1 MRLTD
6 FSPSIQLILF
16 ALLAVALVLP
26 LIRLLVFIYRE
37 KIGVPTTYPKNWTA
51 AQCRALA
58 WFRLLIGFGLIPLWG
73 SFLFIFHW
81 PFKFGD
87 LFYFIVLLLITSVW
101 IRLLDQRNWES
112 SRAKPR
118 SFFRTITF
126 LTIWWGVVFT
136 AIEWMLAPSVLAKL
150 SYSTG
155 LQTPLARSSNSI
167 LEGAAAYGDW
177 RTDAPGIRRYIRPS
191 DLPAPYASSS
201 AENVVSVVAKPA
213 DAELHVPSG
222 FTVKLLA
229 SGLNQPRL
237 IRVAPNS
244 DIFIAESGAG
254 QIRVL
259 RLSDAGDDVIANETF
274 AFGLRLPFGI
284 AFYPNG
290 DDPQWIYVANTD
302 SVVRFRYRN
311 GDLHADGKPEVVVP
325 SLPQGG
331 HWTRDIAFSADD
343 TKMFVSV
350 GSASNDAESSI
361 ALNLASPRQ
370 LFAFLRQKIS
380 DVLVGSADEIER
392 ADVLVFN
399 PKGEGRR
406 IYASG
411 IRNCVGMAV
420 NPTTGDLWCSTNE
433 RDGLG
438 DDLPPDYL
446 TRVREG
452 GFYGWPWYYI
462 GAHEDPLHAGA
473 RPDLENEVIIPDIL
487 IQPHSA
493 SLQMMFYNGAQF
505 PAEYTGNAFAAQ
517 HGSWNRAKR
526 TGYKIIRAIV
536 KDGVPSGEYE
546 DFVTGFVLD
555 DERVWG
561 RPVGIAQARDGSLLF
576 SDDANGTL
584 WRVSHVG
591 HSAQ

>member
-1 MRLTD
+1 
-6 FSPSIQLILF
+6 
-16 ALLAVALVLP
+16 
-26 LIRLLVFIYRE
+26 
-37 KIGVPTTYPKNWTA
+37 
-51 AQCRALA
+51 
-58 WFRLLIGFGLIPLWG
+58 
-73 SFLFIFHW
+73 
-81 PFKFGD
+81 
-87 LFYFIVLLLITSVW
+87 
-101 IRLLDQRNWES
+101 
-112 SRAKPR
+112 
-118 SFFRTITF
+118 
-126 LTIWWGVVFT
+126 
-136 AIEWMLAPSVLAKL
+136 MLAPSILAKL
-150 SYSTG
+150 ANRTEPQNPLTG
-155 LQTPLARSSNSI
+155 SSNS
-167 LEGAAAYGDW
+167 LLVGAAAYGDW
-177 RTDAPGIRRYIRPS
+177 RTDAPRIRRYIRPS

-213 DAELHVPSG
+213 DAKLNVPLG

-229 SGLNQPRL
+229 SNLNQPRL
-237 IRVAPNS
+237 IRVAPNG

-259 RLSDAGDDVIANETF
+259 RLSDAGDEVTANEIF
-274 AFGLRLPFGI
+274 ASGLRLPFGI
-284 AFYPNG
+284 AFYPTVN
-290 DDPQWIYVANTD
+290 DPQWIYAANTD

-311 GDLHADGKPEVVVP
+311 GDLHADEKPEIIVP
-325 SLPQGG
+325 TLPRGG
-331 HWTRDIAFSADD
+331 HWTRDIAFSLDD

-350 GSASNDAESSI
+350 GSASNDAESII
-361 ALNLASPRQ
+361 AFNLASPRQ

-380 DVLVGSADEIER
+380 DVLVGSADEIDR

-452 GFYGWPWYYI
+452 GFYGWPWFYI
-462 GAHEDPLHAGA
+462 GAHEDPLHGGA
-473 RPDLENEVIIPDIL
+473 RPDLKNDVIVPDIL

-493 SLQMMFYNGAQF
+493 SLQMMFYSGAQF
-505 PAEYTGNAFAAQ
+505 PAEYTDNAFAAQ

-536 KDGVPSGEYE
+536 KDGVASGEYE
-546 DFVTGFVLD
+546 DFVTGFVID

-561 RPVGIAQARDGSLLF
+561 RPVGIAQAKDGSLLF
-576 SDDANGTL
+576 SDDANGTI
-584 WRVSHVG
+584 WRVSYVG